1 MRAPIRRVLETVD
14 AAALDAAVGS
24 WLAGRPAASDQRP
37 GHGRRA
43 RRALAVDGKTNE
55 ITAFAP
61 LLEPLN
67 LAGCVIA
74 ADTMHTQRE
83 HARFLISEKKAR
95 YNLVVKKNQPSL
107 YAQVKN
113 LPGAASRPVTGSA
126 TAGTA
131 ASSTAPSRPRCRRR
145 ARLPPLRPGHPRHP
159 PDPALVQHQQM
170 AD

>member
-24 WLAGRPAASDQRP
+24 WLAGRLAASDQRP

-74 ADTMHTQRE
+74 PDAMHTQRE

-95 YNLVVKKNQPSL
+95 TTWS
-107 YAQVKN
+107 
-113 LPGAASRPVTGSA
+113 
-126 TAGTA
+126 
-131 ASSTAPSRPRCRRR
+131 
-145 ARLPPLRPGHPRHP
+145 
-159 PDPALVQHQQM
+159 
-170 AD
+170 